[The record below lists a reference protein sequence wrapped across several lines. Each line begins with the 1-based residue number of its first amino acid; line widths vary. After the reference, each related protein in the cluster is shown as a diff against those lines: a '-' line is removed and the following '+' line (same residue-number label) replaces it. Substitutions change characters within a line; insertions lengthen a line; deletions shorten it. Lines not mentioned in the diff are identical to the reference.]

1 MKLKLDDPKFRV
13 LSLSLGLF
21 FCFSIL
27 VVVFFRIQVVDRI
40 HWKKKAAQQHYFVIQ
55 EPAKRGTFW
64 SNNTLKLG
72 HPEKSQKL
80 ALDIR
85 KYHLYIDPNGLPIEH
100 KQEIAQNLL
109 ALSSPTEQEMK
120 RFMQQFSKKSRS
132 RKLVSWMDEDKRQ
145 KIGDWWYPYAKQYK
159 IASNAVYFV
168 PDHLRAHPF
177 GKLLG
182 QVLHTVQMQKDEK
195 SQKLLPTGGLEYS
208 CNKYISGTAGKRR
221 LMRSPRHSLELL
233 KPIVEPIDGADVY
246 LTINHVIQ
254 AIAEEEI
261 EKWVK
266 LSKAKAGWAVVM
278 NPYNGEIYA
287 MAEYPFFYPDQYPL
301 YFANPDLMRH
311 AKVKAITDANEPGSI
326 MKPVTIA
333 IALKANRELQKQGKR
348 PIFDP
353 SEKIDTS
360 KGNFPGRGRKPVKD
374 THFHHYLNMDLAMQ
388 KSSNI
393 YCAILVQRIC
403 QTLGEEWYRNEL
415 ETTFGFG
422 KKTKIEL
429 PGESSGLLPSPN
441 KKHPNGKPEWSVP
454 TPYSLAFGYNLQ
466 ANSMQMLRAHAVIA
480 NGGYLVTPTLI
491 KKIVKQHSDGQCEIL
506 LDHTDPERVASFPKV
521 LDESITKE
529 VRQAMRFVTKP
540 GGAASTGE
548 VWGYTEAGKT
558 GTTMKLVNGHYTED
572 GHVATFVGYTPV
584 AHPAFVICIGMDEPA
599 VGFVPGRGLNH
610 RGSTCAAPVFRGIAS
625 RVLEY
630 LGVPPDDPGGYPK
643 GDPRHDP
650 MRADAMQ
657 EADKLKM
664 LYEQWNG
671 KRK

>member
-1 MKLKLDDPKFRV
+1 MKFENPKFRA
-13 LSLSLGLF
+13 LTLGLGLF
-21 FCFSIL
+21 FFFSLL
-27 VVVFFRIQVVDRI
+27 VFVFFRIQVIDRVY
-40 HWKKKAAQQHYFVIQ
+40 WKKKALGQHYFVIQ

-64 SNNTLKLG
+64 SNSAIKVG
-72 HPEKSQKL
+72 HPEKPQSL

-85 KYHLYIDPNGLPIEH
+85 KYHLYIDPNGIPVEN

-109 ALSSPTEQEMK
+109 AISRPSEQEMK
-120 RFMQQFSKKSRS
+120 RFMAQFTKKSRS

-168 PDHLRAHPF
+168 PDHLRSHPY

-195 SQKLLPTGGLEYS
+195 THKMIPTGGLESS
-208 CNKYISGTAGKRR
+208 CNKNIAGSSGKRR
-221 LMRSPRHSLELL
+221 LMRSPRHALELL

-254 AIAEEEI
+254 AIAEEEV
-261 EKWVK
+261 EKGVK
-266 LSKAKAGWAVVM
+266 MAKAKAGWAVVM
-278 NPYNGEIYA
+278 NPYTGEIYA

-326 MKPVTIA
+326 MKPITVA
-333 IALKANRELQKQGKR
+333 IALKANRELQKQNR
-348 PIFDP
+348 PPIFTP
-353 SEKIDTS
+353 NEKIDTS

-374 THFHHYLNMDLAMQ
+374 THFHHYLNMDLAIQ

-403 QTLGEEWYRNEL
+403 QTLGESWYRNEL
-415 ETTFGFG
+415 ENTFGFG
-422 KKTKIEL
+422 KKTCIEL
-429 PGESSGLLPSPN
+429 PGESSGVLPSPN

-466 ANSMQMLRAHAVIA
+466 ANSMQMLRAHAVLA

-491 KKIVKQHSDGQCEIL
+491 KKIVKQHSDGIGEIL
-506 LDHTDPERVASFPKV
+506 LDHTNPERVASFPKV
-521 LDESITKE
+521 LDESITQE
-529 VRQAMRFVTKP
+529 VRKSMRFVTKS
-540 GGAASTGE
+540 GGAAPGAE
-548 VWGYTEAGKT
+548 IWGYTECGKT
-558 GTTMKLVNGHYTED
+558 GTTMKLINGHYSES
-572 GHVATFVGYTPV
+572 GHIASFVGYTPV
-584 AHPAFVICIGMDEPA
+584 DKPAFVICIGIDEPA
-599 VGFVPGRGLNH
+599 VGFVPGKGLNH
-610 RGSTCAAPVFRGIAS
+610 MGGTCAAPIFRGIAS
-625 RVLEY
+625 RTLEY
-630 LGVPPDDPGGYPK
+630 LGVVPDDPGGYPK
-643 GDPRHDP
+643 RDPRHDP
-650 MRADAMQ
+650 MRADALQ
-657 EADKLKM
+657 ESERLKA

>member
-1 MKLKLDDPKFRV
+1 MKLDNPKFRGLFLA
-13 LSLSLGLF
+13 LSLF

-27 VVVFFRIQVVDRI
+27 VIVFFRIQVVDRN

-64 SNNTLKLG
+64 SNSSLKPG
-72 HPEKSQKL
+72 HPEKPQKL

-85 KYHLYIDPNGLPIEH
+85 KYHLHIDPNALPIEQ

-109 ALSSPTEQEMK
+109 ALSGPTEQEMR
-120 RFMQQFSKKSRS
+120 RFMQQFTKKSRS
-132 RKLVSWMDEDKRQ
+132 RKLVSWMDEERRQ
-145 KIGDWWYPYAKQYK
+145 KILDWWYPYAKQYK

-168 PDHLRAHPF
+168 PDHLRSHPF

-195 SQKLLPTGGLEYS
+195 TAKLLPTGGLESS
-208 CNKYISGTAGKRR
+208 CNKYISGQAGKRR
-221 LMRSPRHSLELL
+221 LMRSPRHHLELL

-246 LTINHVIQ
+246 LTINHVLQ

-261 EKWVK
+261 EKGVK
-266 LSKAKAGWAVVM
+266 MARAKAGWAAVM

-301 YFANPDLMRH
+301 YYANKDLMRH

-326 MKPVTIA
+326 IKPITIA
-333 IALKANRELQKQGKR
+333 IALKANEERRKAGLP

-353 SEKIDTS
+353 LEKIDTS
-360 KGNFPGRGRKPVKD
+360 NGNFPGRGRKPIKD
-374 THFHHYLNMDLAMQ
+374 THFHHYLNMDLAIQ

-393 YCAILVQRIC
+393 YCAVLVQRIC

-415 ETTFGFG
+415 EKTFGFG
-422 KKTKIEL
+422 KKTGIEL
-429 PGESSGLLPSPN
+429 PGESSGVLPSPN
-441 KKHPNGKPEWSVP
+441 KKHPNGRPEWSTP

-466 ANSMQMLRAHAVIA
+466 TNSMQALRAHAVIA

-491 KKIVKQHSDGQCEIL
+491 KRVVKKHSDGTSEIL
-506 LDHTDPERVASFPKV
+506 LDHTSPERVASFPKV

-529 VRQAMRFVTKP
+529 VKRAMRFVTKP
-540 GGAASTGE
+540 GGAATGAE
-548 VWGYTEAGKT
+548 VWGYTECGKT
-558 GTTMKLVNGHYTED
+558 GTTMKLTNGHYTED
-572 GHVATFVGYTPV
+572 GHVSSFVGYAPV
-584 AHPAFVICIGMDEPA
+584 ANPAFVVVICLDEPY
-599 VGFVPGRGLNH
+599 VGYIPGRGLNH
-610 RGSTCAAPVFRGIAS
+610 RGSTCSAPIFSEIARRS
-625 RVLEY
+625 LEY
-630 LGVPPDDPGGYPK
+630 LGVPQDDPGGYPK
-643 GDPRHDP
+643 KDPRHDP
-650 MRADAMQ
+650 LRADALV
-657 EADKLKM
+657 EAQKLKA

-671 KRK
+671 KKN